1 MSTYTAGYY
10 FGEGEM
16 VEPFENA
23 TKALEENGISELVE
37 TPYGYHIIKRLP
49 LDDENIV
56 SADKFSELA
65 YADLD
70 NFFTDKIASTEF
82 VKKDDF
88 DEAVKPVLDEGE
100 TYLADLLIQQ
110 QAAGSETDDSA
121 DAE

>member
-37 TPYGYHIIKRLP
+37 TTYGYHIIKRLP
-49 LDDENIV
+49 LNDEDIV